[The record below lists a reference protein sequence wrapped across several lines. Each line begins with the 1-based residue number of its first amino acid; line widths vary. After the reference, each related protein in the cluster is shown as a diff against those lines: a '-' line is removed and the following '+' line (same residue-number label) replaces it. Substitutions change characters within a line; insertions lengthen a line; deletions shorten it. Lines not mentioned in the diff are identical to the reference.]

1 MEVNQLSSDDFHL
14 GFFSDSLNH
23 VTASSPI
30 PMPQM
35 ALGLIPI
42 TNVAPPQP
50 MSTEQ
55 MNLQF
60 QKKLEQLEQQVRGS
74 KVKDKSR

>member
-1 MEVNQLSSDDFHL
+1 MEGNQLSHL
-14 GFFSDSLNH
+14 FFFSDSLNH

>member
-1 MEVNQLSSDDFHL
+1 MEGNQLSHFF
-14 GFFSDSLNH
+14 FFSDSLNH

-42 TNVAPPQP
+42 TNVAASQP

>member
-1 MEVNQLSSDDFHL
+1 MEGNQLSHFF
-14 GFFSDSLNH
+14 FFSDSLNH